1 MFTNT
6 TIKTRSTEIK
16 TRRER
21 LTPYTAAERRLKKVV
36 VSDGDPIALRHAQ
49 RGLGRK
55 SFARKAFAHNATK

>member
-1 MFTNT
+1 MMTNT
-6 TIKTRSTEIK
+6 ELK

-21 LTPYTAAERRLKKVV
+21 LSPYTAADRRLKKVV

-55 SFARKAFAHNATK
+55 SFARKAMK